1 VVNKY
6 SHRVVNHKFKERET
20 LEILSKYID
29 ETYSQHYGEGK
40 IQATEFIVD
49 SGMGVGFCL
58 GNIIKYAKRF
68 GKKGGFNKVDL
79 LKIVHY
85 AIILYG
91 SLDDKSKDE
100 STRET

>member
-1 VVNKY
+1 MN
-6 SHRVVNHKFKERET
+6 SIHRVIKHKFKEREVLET
-20 LEILSKYID
+20 LSEYID
-29 ETYSQHYGEGK
+29 DTYSQHYGEGK

-49 SGMGVGFCL
+49 SGMGKGFCL

-68 GKKGGFNKVDL
+68 GKKDGLNSIDL
-79 LKIVHY
+79 LKIMHY

-91 SLDDKSKDE
+91 SLDENTKSE